1 MNFCP
6 NGMTVYSSHEL
17 TVFEPRQQ
25 QNCDGIITNQSENK
39 LWNIGRKA
47 QCEVSNHFKRQFD
60 WGELPPF
67 VKPIKISLHSLIR
80 IL

>member
-39 LWNIGRKA
+39 SLEYSSKGSMR
-47 QCEVSNHFKRQFD
+47 SFKSF
-60 WGELPPF
+60 
-67 VKPIKISLHSLIR
+67 
-80 IL
+80 